1 MNATRVRDNLQVTLK
16 IVLPAERPQE
26 LRINQLVSS
35 PELAIIPHNYCAPLL
50 DVIELKRPEQ
60 QSLLMVFPLL
70 CPFNQSEIQTIKE
83 FVTFFAQICEA
94 RLGSA
99 HLSFDNDDH

>member
-1 MNATRVRDNLQVTLK
+1 MGATRVRDNLQVTL
-16 IVLPAERPQE
+16 IPAERPQE
-26 LRINQLVSS
+26 LRINQLFSS

-50 DVIELKRPEQ
+50 DVIEIKRPEPQ
-60 QSLLMVFPLL
+60 RLMVFPLL
-70 CPFNQSEIQTIKE
+70 CPFNQSEIQTFSE

-99 HLSFDNDDH
+99 HLSSVIR